1 MAKFDF
7 LQNKSGRLFFIAVL
21 FALMAGAG
29 TILYLKS
36 LEHRIEEKYTPAK
49 EQKSRVVVASSNL
62 KAGTVL
68 SPSTV
73 SVREI
78 PSTYVPK
85 EAVTAQQFSSISG
98 AILTQ
103 DLGQGKMLT
112 MAHIDLNL
120 PKDLSA
126 TIKEGNRAITINS
139 DELQSISGLLRPGN
153 RIDIFSRL
161 NSSTAGNA
169 NIDSQN
175 SDVIIPVLEDVLVL
189 ATGKKPARP
198 NEDDYLNLSQNQ
210 KKHTYNTITLELSPE
225 NSALLS
231 LARSE
236 GELIAVLRNK
246 KDKGGLLFEKITL
259 QDLAA
264 NSVKLENEAQK
275 KLDNRLVDSVTQ
287 TANGKLLTKDGVVI
301 TDPNVHLNKDGL
313 LVTKDGVVLS
323 GRGLHVNADGKI
335 VDEHGRPVD
344 TASLV
349 ATKDGGIVDK
359 NGNVLD
365 SNGYHSV
372 KGGFLADKDGNIYTS
387 DGHLLKGVHLDK
399 NGNVVTSDGRI
410 LKASDLS
417 ISSDGK
423 VSIAPKVPGVHV
435 GKNGELLNADGKPVT
450 AADLVTVD
458 KDGTVRTKDGR
469 ILKGVHMGKDGKLY
483 DANGKEVKPEDLVSV
498 GPDGSVRY
506 KNAATPAVHVGKNGE
521 ILNADGT
528 PASAGNL
535 VTVGADG
542 VVRTKDGKVLKGV
555 HMGKDGKLYDA
566 NGKEMSA
573 KDVLLAAHG
582 YKAGKNGT
590 VIGPDGKTYTA
601 NDLVTVDPDG
611 TVRTK
616 DGKILKGVY
625 RDKNGVLHNSDGSL
639 LTAQD
644 VIAQGSSDDI
654 NNAQS
659 DTLPGVS
666 ASYSP
671 DLAASIKSQ
680 GEVTTRQLRQIEFII
695 GGSGDGAAKTFTVP
709 VEEKSS
715 QPLPGIKE

>member
-1 MAKFDF
+1 MAKFE
-7 LQNKSGRLFFIAVL
+7 LLHTKSGRLFFIALL

-36 LEHRIEEKYTPAK
+36 LERRIEEKYTPAK

-68 SPSTV
+68 SPNTV

-78 PSTYVPK
+78 PATYVPK
-85 EAVTAQQFSSISG
+85 EAITAQQFNTISG
-98 AILTQ
+98 AILTE
-103 DLGQGKMLT
+103 DLEQGKMLT
-112 MAHIDLNL
+112 MAHINLNL

-126 TIKEGNRAITINS
+126 TIKEGHRAITISS

-161 NSSTAGNA
+161 NSSTAQNA
-169 NIDSQN
+169 NIDSRN
-175 SDVIIPVLEDVLVL
+175 SDVIIPVLEDVLIL

-198 NEDDYLNLSQNQ
+198 NEDDYLNLNENQ
-210 KKHTYNTITLELSPE
+210 QKHTYNTITLELSPD
-225 NSALLS
+225 NAALLS

-246 KDKGGLLFEKITL
+246 EDNGGLLFEKMTL

-264 NSVKLENEAQK
+264 NSAKLENEAQK
-275 KLDNRLVDSVTQ
+275 KLDNRLVDSVTR
-287 TANGKLLTKDGVVI
+287 TADGKLVTKDGVVI
-301 TDPNVHLNKDGL
+301 NDPNVHLNKDGL

-323 GRGLHVNADGKI
+323 GRGLHVDSNGHI
-335 VDEHGRPVD
+335 VDENGKPVD

-372 KGGFLADKDGNIYTS
+372 KGGFLADKNGNIYTP

-399 NGNVVTSDGRI
+399 NGNVVTSDGKL

-417 ISSDGK
+417 ISSDGT

-435 GKNGELLNADGKPVT
+435 GQNGELLNADGKPVT
-450 AADLVTVD
+450 AADLVTID

-483 DANGKEVKPEDLVSV
+483 DANGNEVKPEDLVSV
-498 GPDGSVRY
+498 GPDGSVTY
-506 KNAATPAVHVGKNGE
+506 KSADASGVHLGNNGDV
-521 ILNADGT
+521 LNADGK
-528 PASAGNL
+528 PASATDL

-542 VVRTKDGKVLKGV
+542 LVRTKDGKVLEGV

-573 KDVLLAAHG
+573 NDVLLASQG
-582 YKAGKNGT
+582 YKAGNNGT
-590 VIGPDGKTYTA
+590 VVGPDSKTYTA
-601 NDLVTVDPDG
+601 KDLVTVDPDG

-625 RDKNGVLHNSDGSL
+625 RDKNGVLRNSDGTP

-644 VIAQGSSDDI
+644 VIAQSSAQNID
-654 NNAQS
+654 NAQS
-659 DTLPGVS
+659 GTLPGVS

-671 DLAASIKSQ
+671 DLATSIKNQ
-680 GEVTTRQLRQIEFII
+680 GEIKTQQLRQIEFII
-695 GGSGDGAAKTFTVP
+695 GGSGNGAAKTFTVP
-709 VEEKSS
+709 VEEKSM
-715 QPLPGIKE
+715 QPLPGTKE

>member
-1 MAKFDF
+1 MAKLDF
-7 LQNKSGRLFFIAVL
+7 LQNKSGRLFFIALL
-21 FALMAGAG
+21 FALMAGVG
-29 TILYLKS
+29 TVLYLKS

-78 PSTYVPK
+78 PTTYVPK
-85 EAVTAQQFSSISG
+85 EAISPQQFNSISG
-98 AILTQ
+98 AILTE
-103 DLGQGKMLT
+103 DLDQGKMIT
-112 MAHIDLNL
+112 MAHVNLNL

-126 TIKEGNRAITINS
+126 TVKEGSRAITINA
-139 DELQSISGLLRPGN
+139 DDLQSISGLLRPGN

-161 NSSTAGNA
+161 SSSTAENA
-169 NIDSQN
+169 NIQSHN
-175 SDVIIPVLEDVLVL
+175 SDIVIPVLEDVLVL

-198 NEDDYLNLSQNQ
+198 NEDDYLHLAQNQ
-210 KKHTYNTITLELSPE
+210 QKHTYNTITLELSPE
-225 NSALLS
+225 NAALLS

-246 KDKGGLLFEKITL
+246 KDKGGLLFEKMTL

-264 NSVKLENEAQK
+264 NSVKLENEAKK
-275 KLDNRLVDSVTQ
+275 KLDNRSVDSITR
-287 TANGKLLTKDGVVI
+287 TADGKLVTKDGVVI
-301 TDPNVHLNKDGL
+301 NDPNVHLNKDGL

-323 GRGLHVNADGKI
+323 GRGLHVNSDGKI

-372 KGGFLADKDGNIYTS
+372 KGGFLADKDGNIYTP
-387 DGHLLKGVHLDK
+387 DGHLLKGVHVDK
-399 NGNVVTSDGRI
+399 NGNVVTSDGKI

-435 GKNGELLNADGKPVT
+435 GKDGRLVNAEGKPVT

-483 DANGKEVKPEDLVSV
+483 DKDGNEVKPEDLVSV
-498 GPDGSVRY
+498 GPDGTVRY
-506 KNAATPAVHVGKNGE
+506 KAQTKPAVHLGKNGE
-521 ILNADGT
+521 VLNSDGK
-528 PASAGNL
+528 PASASDL
-535 VTVGADG
+535 VTVGPDG
-542 VVRTKDGKVLKGV
+542 VVRTKDGKILQGV
-555 HMGKDGKLYDA
+555 HMGKDGKLYDK
-566 NGKEMSA
+566 NGKELSA
-573 KDVLLAAHG
+573 KDVLLASQG
-582 YKAGKNGT
+582 YKAGKDGT

-601 NDLVTVDPDG
+601 NDLVTVGPDG
-611 TVRTK
+611 VVRTK

-625 RDKNGVLHNSDGSL
+625 RDKDGVLRNSDGTP

-644 VIAQGSSDDI
+644 VIARDG
-654 NNAQS
+654 AQS
-659 DTLPGVS
+659 ISDAESDSLPGVS

-671 DLAASIKSQ
+671 DLASSIKAQ
-680 GEVTTRQLRQIEFII
+680 GEAATQQIRQLEFII

-709 VEEKSS
+709 VEERSM
-715 QPLPGIKE
+715 QPLPGNKE